1 MRNPVIDATIAA
13 DTLGAPLQ
21 PGDPPHPPLV
31 ADVHIT
37 GRTAD
42 KFAMGYL
49 GGIGSD
55 SQFQVVSCR
64 LPVLPPSSN
73 YDIDKRILASRGLVT
88 GERLLTRWERPNN
101 FNPGWGTDTWR
112 EGENVTWDLTNA
124 GLTDPTTG
132 NLAPVVYPARDPPA
146 RDALPPVDY
155 DRNQGLA
162 ANTAAPVVMVA
173 SLTGAHAG
181 MTMEEMQR
189 VGNRDFTRARVQGGL
204 LGRHHRNK

>member
-1 MRNPVIDATIAA
+1 MTGNAILDATVLA
-13 DTLGAPLQ
+13 DTLGAPLN

-31 ADVHIT
+31 SEVKIT
-37 GRTAD
+37 GIHSD

-49 GGIGSD
+49 GGVGTD
-55 SQFQVVSCR
+55 AQFQIVQCR

-73 YDIDKRILASRGLVT
+73 YDLDARIRASRGLTT
-88 GERLLTRWERPNN
+88 GQRLLTRWERPGN

-112 EGENVTWDLTNA
+112 EGENVTWDLTNR

-132 NLAPVVYPARDPPA
+132 VMAPVVYPARDPMA

-155 DRNQGLA
+155 DRNMGLA
-162 ANTAAPVVMVA
+162 ANTAAPVVLIS

-181 MTMEEMQR
+181 MNMEEMQR
-189 VGNRDFTRARVQGGL
+189 VANRSYTAARMKGGL
-204 LGRHHRNK
+204 VTRHHRS